1 MAKRNINLNTLGYKC
16 FSMSIMGI
24 CGVCLFIFLGI
35 IPLKKSKAGLDHKI
49 QKIQLKIDSQETLL
63 PVYRLLKERL
73 LVDVNRALPFPD
85 KVCLPQGQTD
95 EIFDVF
101 REKAKKYNM
110 EILSIVPD
118 LVSMDEKS
126 RFLKV
131 SAVFKG
137 EILNFRKFFIAVGT
151 IPYLEHIEM
160 IDIQQN
166 KEGKRFIMDFWVAIS

>member
-1 MAKRNINLNTLGYKC
+1 MAKRNINLNIPEYNRY
-16 FSMSIMGI
+16 SMPIICI
-24 CGVCLFIFLGI
+24 CGVCIFIYLGI
-35 IPLKKSKAGLDHKI
+35 VPLKKSKADLGRKI
-49 QKIQLKIDSQETLL
+49 QDIQLMIDSQETLL

-73 LVDVNRALPFPD
+73 LVDINRALPFPD

-95 EIFDVF
+95 EIFSVF

-166 KEGKRFIMDFWVAIS
+166 KEGKKFKMDFWVAIS

>member
-1 MAKRNINLNTLGYKC
+1 MAKRNINFNTLGYKC

-35 IPLKKSKAGLDHKI
+35 APLKKSNAGLFLKI
-49 QKIQLKIDSQETLL
+49 QNIQLKIDSQETLL

-73 LVDVNRALPFPD
+73 LVDDHRALPFPEQ
-85 KVCLPQGQTD
+85 VCLPQGQTD
-95 EIFDVF
+95 EIFVEF
-101 REKAKKYNM
+101 RKKAKKFNM
-110 EILSIVPD
+110 ELLSIVPD
-118 LVSMDEKS
+118 LKSMDEKS

-137 EILNFRKFFIAVGT
+137 EIFNFRKFYISVGT